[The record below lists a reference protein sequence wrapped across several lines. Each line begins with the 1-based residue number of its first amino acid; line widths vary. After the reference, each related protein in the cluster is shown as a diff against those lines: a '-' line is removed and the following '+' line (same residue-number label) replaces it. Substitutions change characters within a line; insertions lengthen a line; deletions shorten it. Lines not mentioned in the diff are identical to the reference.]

1 MCFIVDKAICK
12 DKNEFT
18 IEGDISYIIKRNK
31 TLVRLDNPLSINLML
46 IPVFGVGIWGI
57 ILPLQCVCKLRVTW
71 L

>member
-46 IPVFGVGIWGI
+46 IPVFGVGI
-57 ILPLQCVCKLRVTW
+57 
-71 L
+71 